1 MPARSNRSRMVGR
14 SSGAGT
20 SGIGAAWS
28 KPSSG
33 AWKLAAMLKIT
44 LPCWMATTRRVV
56 KEPPSRRRSTSY
68 STGTRGSPA
77 RRK

>member
-1 MPARSNRSRMVGR
+1 MGRGRSIHGARSMPARAKRSRMVGR

-20 SGIGAAWS
+20 SGMAKAWS

-33 AWKLAAMLKIT
+33 TWKLADRLKMT

-56 KEPPSRRRSTSY
+56 NEPPSRSRSTS
-68 STGTRGSPA
+68 
-77 RRK
+77 